1 MAESSN
7 WTHLH
12 AQVHRTLLQRQI
24 LPSNQ
29 RLLVAVSGGQDSLCL
44 IKLLLDLQPKWGW
57 NLAIA
62 HCDHRWRSDSQ
73 ASANHVELLAKNW
86 GISYYLETASDIS
99 KTEAAARQWRYEAL
113 TEIAIAH
120 NYPYIVTGHTASDRA
135 ETLLYNLIRGSGADG
150 LSALTWTRP
159 LLDSRLPIADFRLG
173 NSGENPNSQISAD
186 FKLENQDENPQSKIQ
201 NLKSKIGR
209 LGNSGENPNSQIS
222 VDFRLENQDENP
234 QSKIQNLKSKIG
246 RLGNSG
252 ENPNSQISADFRL
265 ENQDENSQSKIPNLK
280 SKIYLVRPLLEIT
293 RSQTGQFCQEQKLP
307 IWEDSTNQ
315 DLQYTRNRIR
325 SELLPYLETHF
336 NPKAQQ
342 ALAQTAELLRA
353 DVEYLELAASDL
365 LQRAMSPIADSLL
378 VDFQLPVKL
387 NRPILREAPLA
398 LQRRA
403 MRQLLQQILPSAPSF
418 ESVEKLTSLIV
429 APNRSQ
435 TDPFPGGAIGRVEHP
450 SIILD
455 IKF

>member
-12 AQVHRTLLQRQI
+12 AQLHRTLLHRQI
-24 LPSNQ
+24 LPSHQ

-57 NLAIA
+57 NLGIA
-62 HCDHRWRSDSQ
+62 HCDHRWRSDSE
-73 ASANHVELLAKNW
+73 ASANHVEQLAKNW
-86 GISYYLETASDIS
+86 GISYYLETASDIP
-99 KTEAAARQWRYEAL
+99 KTEAAARQWRYQAL
-113 TEIAIAH
+113 TEIAIAQ

-159 LLDSRLPIADFRLG
+159 LLDFRLPILDF
-173 NSGENPNSQISAD
+173 
-186 FKLENQDENPQSKIQ
+186 
-201 NLKSKIGR
+201 
-209 LGNSGENPNSQIS
+209 
-222 VDFRLENQDENP
+222 
-234 QSKIQNLKSKIG
+234 

-265 ENQDENSQSKIPNLK
+265 ENQDENSQSKIQNLK

-293 RSQTGQFCQEQKLP
+293 RSQTGQFCQEQKVP

-365 LQRAMSPIADSLL
+365 LQRAMSPIADNPQ
-378 VDFQLPVKL
+378 VNFQLPVNL
-387 NRPILREAPLA
+387 NRRILREAPLA
-398 LQRRA
+398 LQRRS

-435 TDPFPGGAIGRVEHP
+435 TDPFPGGAIGRVENS
-450 SIILD
+450 SIILA
-455 IKF
+455 IQAGIPTK

>member
-12 AQVHRTLLQRQI
+12 AQLHRTLLHRQI
-24 LPSNQ
+24 LPSHQ

-57 NLAIA
+57 NLGIA
-62 HCDHRWRSDSQ
+62 HCDHRWRSDSE
-73 ASANHVELLAKNW
+73 ASANHVEQLAKNW
-86 GISYYLETASDIS
+86 GISYYLETASDIP
-99 KTEAAARQWRYEAL
+99 KTEAAARQWRYQAL

-159 LLDSRLPIADFRLG
+159 LLDFRLPILDF
-173 NSGENPNSQISAD
+173 
-186 FKLENQDENPQSKIQ
+186 
-201 NLKSKIGR
+201 
-209 LGNSGENPNSQIS
+209 
-222 VDFRLENQDENP
+222 
-234 QSKIQNLKSKIG
+234 

-265 ENQDENSQSKIPNLK
+265 ENQDENSQSKIENRK

-293 RSQTGQFCQEQKLP
+293 RSHTGQFCQEQKLP

-315 DLQYTRNRIR
+315 DLQYMRNRIR

-365 LQRAMSPIADSLL
+365 LQRAMSPITDNPQ
-378 VDFQLPVKL
+378 VKFQLPVKL

-398 LQRRA
+398 LQRRS

-435 TDPFPGGAIGRVEHP
+435 TDPFPGGAIGRVENP
-450 SIILD
+450 SIILARQAR
-455 IKF
+455 IPTT

>member
-12 AQVHRTLLQRQI
+12 AQLHRTLLHRQI
-24 LPSNQ
+24 LPSHQ

-57 NLAIA
+57 NLGIA
-62 HCDHRWRSDSQ
+62 HCDHRWRSDSE
-73 ASANHVELLAKNW
+73 ASANHVEQLAKNW
-86 GISYYLETASDIS
+86 GISYYLETASDIP
-99 KTEAAARQWRYEAL
+99 KTEAAARQWRYQAL

-159 LLDSRLPIADFRLG
+159 LLDFRLPILDF
-173 NSGENPNSQISAD
+173 
-186 FKLENQDENPQSKIQ
+186 
-201 NLKSKIGR
+201 
-209 LGNSGENPNSQIS
+209 
-222 VDFRLENQDENP
+222 
-234 QSKIQNLKSKIG
+234 

-265 ENQDENSQSKIPNLK
+265 ENQDENSQSKIQNLK

-293 RSQTGQFCQEQKLP
+293 RSHTGQFCQEQKVP

-365 LQRAMSPIADSLL
+365 LQRAMSPIADNRQAN
-378 VDFQLPVKL
+378 FQLPLKL
-387 NRPILREAPLA
+387 NRRILREAPLA
-398 LQRRA
+398 LQRRS

-435 TDPFPGGAIGRVEHP
+435 TDPFPGGAIGRVENP
-450 SIILD
+450 SIILARQAR
-455 IKF
+455 IPTT

>member
-12 AQVHRTLLQRQI
+12 AQLHRTLLHRQI
-24 LPSNQ
+24 LPSHQ

-57 NLAIA
+57 NLGIA
-62 HCDHRWRSDSQ
+62 HCDHRWRPDSE
-73 ASANHVELLAKNW
+73 ASANHVEQLAKNW
-86 GISYYLETASDIS
+86 GISYYLETASDIP
-99 KTEAAARQWRYEAL
+99 KTEAAARQWRYQAL

-159 LLDSRLPIADFRLG
+159 LLDFRLPILDF
-173 NSGENPNSQISAD
+173 
-186 FKLENQDENPQSKIQ
+186 
-201 NLKSKIGR
+201 
-209 LGNSGENPNSQIS
+209 
-222 VDFRLENQDENP
+222 
-234 QSKIQNLKSKIG
+234 

-293 RSQTGQFCQEQKLP
+293 RLQTGQFCQEQKLP

-365 LQRAMSPIADSLL
+365 LQRAMSPIADNPQ
-378 VDFQLPVKL
+378 VNFQLPVKL
-387 NRPILREAPLA
+387 NRRILREAPLA
-398 LQRRA
+398 LQRRS

-435 TDPFPGGAIGRVEHP
+435 TDPFPGGAIGRVENP
-450 SIILD
+450 SIILARQGG
-455 IKF
+455 IPTT

>member
-12 AQVHRTLLQRQI
+12 AQLHRTLLHRQI
-24 LPSNQ
+24 LPSHQ

-57 NLAIA
+57 NLGIA
-62 HCDHRWRSDSQ
+62 HCDHRWRSDSE
-73 ASANHVELLAKNW
+73 ASANHVKQLAKNW
-86 GISYYLETASDIS
+86 GISYYLETASDIP
-99 KTEAAARQWRYEAL
+99 KTEAAARQWRYQAL

-159 LLDSRLPIADFRLG
+159 LLDFRLPIADF
-173 NSGENPNSQISAD
+173 
-186 FKLENQDENPQSKIQ
+186 
-201 NLKSKIGR
+201 
-209 LGNSGENPNSQIS
+209 
-222 VDFRLENQDENP
+222 
-234 QSKIQNLKSKIG
+234 

-265 ENQDENSQSKIPNLK
+265 ENQDENSQSKIQNLK

-293 RSQTGQFCQEQKLP
+293 RSHTGQFCQEQKLP

-365 LQRAMSPIADSLL
+365 LQRAMSPIADNPQ
-378 VDFQLPVKL
+378 VNFQLPVKL
-387 NRPILREAPLA
+387 NRRILREAPLA
-398 LQRRA
+398 LQRRS

-418 ESVEKLTSLIV
+418 ENVEKLTSLIV

-435 TDPFPGGAIGRVEHP
+435 TDPFPGGAIGRVENP
-450 SIILD
+450 SIILARQAR
-455 IKF
+455 FPTE

>member
-12 AQVHRTLLQRQI
+12 AQVHRTLLYRQI
-24 LPSNQ
+24 LPSTQ

-57 NLAIA
+57 DLAIV

-73 ASANHVELLAKNW
+73 ASANHVEQLAKNW
-86 GISYYLETASDIS
+86 GISYYLETASDIP
-99 KTEAAARQWRYEAL
+99 KTEAAARKWRYQAL

-159 LLDSRLPIADFRLG
+159 LLDFQLPILDFRLE
-173 NSGENPNSQISAD
+173 NSGENPH
-186 FKLENQDENPQSKIQ
+186 
-201 NLKSKIGR
+201 
-209 LGNSGENPNSQIS
+209 
-222 VDFRLENQDENP
+222 
-234 QSKIQNLKSKIG
+234 
-246 RLGNSG
+246 
-252 ENPNSQISADFRL
+252 SQISADFRL
-265 ENQDENSQSKIPNLK
+265 ENQDENSQSKIQNLK

-293 RSQTGQFCQEQKLP
+293 RLQTGQFCQEQKLP
-307 IWEDSTNQ
+307 IWEDCTNQ
-315 DLQYTRNRIR
+315 DLQYSRNRIR

-365 LQRAMSPIADSLL
+365 LQRAMSPIADSPQ
-378 VDFQLPVKL
+378 VNFQLPVKL

-403 MRQLLQQILPSAPSF
+403 MRQLLQQILPSGPSF

-455 IKF
+455 LKF

>member
-12 AQVHRTLLQRQI
+12 AQLHRTLRHRQI
-24 LPSNQ
+24 LPSHQ

-57 NLAIA
+57 NLGIA
-62 HCDHRWRSDSQ
+62 HCDHRWRSDSE
-73 ASANHVELLAKNW
+73 ASANHVEQLAKNW
-86 GISYYLETASDIS
+86 GISYYLETASDIP
-99 KTEAAARQWRYEAL
+99 KTEAAARQWRYQAL

-159 LLDSRLPIADFRLG
+159 LLDFRLPILDF
-173 NSGENPNSQISAD
+173 
-186 FKLENQDENPQSKIQ
+186 
-201 NLKSKIGR
+201 
-209 LGNSGENPNSQIS
+209 
-222 VDFRLENQDENP
+222 
-234 QSKIQNLKSKIG
+234 

-265 ENQDENSQSKIPNLK
+265 ENQDENSQSKIQNLK

-365 LQRAMSPIADSLL
+365 LQRAMSPIADNPQ
-378 VDFQLPVKL
+378 VNFQLPVKL
-387 NRPILREAPLA
+387 NRRILREAPLA
-398 LQRRA
+398 LQRRS

-435 TDPFPGGAIGRVEHP
+435 TDPFPGGAIGRVENP
-450 SIILD
+450 SIILARQAR
-455 IKF
+455 IPTT

>member
-12 AQVHRTLLQRQI
+12 AQVHKTLLYRQI

-57 NLAIA
+57 NLAIV
-62 HCDHRWRSDSQ
+62 HCDHRWRSDSE
-73 ASANHVELLAKNW
+73 ASANHVEQLAKNW
-86 GISYYLETASDIS
+86 GISYYLETASDIP
-99 KTEAAARQWRYEAL
+99 KTEAAARQWRYQAL

-120 NYPYIVTGHTASDRA
+120 HYPYIVTGHTASDRA

-159 LLDSRLPIADFRLG
+159 LADFRLPILDFGLG

-186 FKLENQDENPQSKIQ
+186 F
-201 NLKSKIGR
+201 
-209 LGNSGENPNSQIS
+209 
-222 VDFRLENQDENP
+222 RLENQDENS
-234 QSKIQNLKSKIG
+234 QSKIPNLQSKIG

-265 ENQDENSQSKIPNLK
+265 ENQDENSQSKIPNLQ

-353 DVEYLELAASDL
+353 DVEYLELAASEL
-365 LQRAMSPIADSLL
+365 VQRAMSPIADSPQ
-378 VDFQLPVKL
+378 VNFQLPVKL
-387 NRPILREAPLA
+387 NRQILREAPLA

>member
-12 AQVHRTLLQRQI
+12 AQVHRTLLYRQI

-44 IKLLLDLQPKWGW
+44 IKLLLDLLPKWGW
-57 NLAIA
+57 NLAIV

-73 ASANHVELLAKNW
+73 ASANHVEQLAKNW
-86 GISYYLETASDIS
+86 GISYYLETASDIP
-99 KTEAAARQWRYEAL
+99 KTEAAARQWRYQAL

-159 LLDSRLPIADFRLG
+159 LLDFQLAIADFRLG
-173 NSGENPNSQISAD
+173 NSGENHNSQI
-186 FKLENQDENPQSKIQ
+186 L
-201 NLKSKIGR
+201 
-209 LGNSGENPNSQIS
+209 
-222 VDFRLENQDENP
+222 
-234 QSKIQNLKSKIG
+234 
-246 RLGNSG
+246 
-252 ENPNSQISADFRL
+252 ADFRL
-265 ENQDENSQSKIPNLK
+265 ENQDENSQSKFQNLK

-325 SELLPYLETHF
+325 SELLPYVETHF

-365 LQRAMSPIADSLL
+365 LQRAISPIADSPQ
-378 VDFQLPVKL
+378 VNFQLPVKL

-403 MRQLLQQILPSAPSF
+403 MRQLLQQILSSAPSF

>member
-1 MAESSN
+1 MPESSN

-12 AQVHRTLLQRQI
+12 AQLHRTLLQRQI

-73 ASANHVELLAKNW
+73 SNANHVENLAKNW
-86 GISYYLETASDIS
+86 GISYYLQTASDIP
-99 KTEAAARQWRYEAL
+99 KTEAAARQWRYQAL
-113 TEIAIAH
+113 TEIALAPSKRSERKPAPTGAIPTKRIAH

-159 LLDSRLPIADFRLG
+159 LADLG
-173 NSGENPNSQISAD
+173 
-186 FKLENQDENPQSKIQ
+186 LENLDKNPQST
-201 NLKSKIGR
+201 
-209 LGNSGENPNSQIS
+209 
-222 VDFRLENQDENP
+222 
-234 QSKIQNLKSKIG
+234 
-246 RLGNSG
+246 
-252 ENPNSQISADFRL
+252 
-265 ENQDENSQSKIPNLK
+265 
-280 SKIYLVRPLLEIT
+280 IYLVRPLLEIT
-293 RSQTGQFCQEQKLP
+293 RSQTGEFCQEQKLP

-315 DLQYTRNRIR
+315 DLQYARNRIR
-325 SELLPYLETHF
+325 SQLLPYLETHF
-336 NPKAQQ
+336 NPRAST

-365 LQRAMSPIADSLL
+365 LQQAMSPIADSQQ
-378 VDFQLPVKL
+378 VKIQLPVKL
-387 NRPILREAPLA
+387 NRQILREAALA

-403 MRQLLQQILPSAPSF
+403 MRQVLQQILPSAPSF
-418 ESVEKLTSLIV
+418 DSVEKLTSLIV

-435 TDPFPGGAIGRVEHP
+435 TDPFPGGAIARVEHP
-450 SIILD
+450 WIAIN
-455 IKF
+455 I

>member
-12 AQVHRTLLQRQI
+12 AQLHRTLLQRQI
-24 LPSNQ
+24 LPSHQ
-29 RLLVAVSGGQDSLCL
+29 PLLVAVSGGQDSLCL
-44 IKLLLDLQPKWGW
+44 IKLLLDLQSKWGW
-57 NLAIA
+57 SLAIA
-62 HCDHRWRSDSQ
+62 HCDHRWRSDSE
-73 ASANHVELLAKNW
+73 ASANHVEQLALNW
-86 GISYYLETASDIS
+86 GISYYLETASDIP
-99 KTEAAARQWRYEAL
+99 KTEAAARQWRYQAL

-159 LLDSRLPIADFRLG
+159 LLDFRLPIADFRLG

-186 FKLENQDENPQSKIQ
+186 F
-201 NLKSKIGR
+201 
-209 LGNSGENPNSQIS
+209 
-222 VDFRLENQDENP
+222 RLENQN
-234 QSKIQNLKSKIG
+234 
-246 RLGNSG
+246 
-252 ENPNSQISADFRL
+252 
-265 ENQDENSQSKIPNLK
+265 ENSQSKIQNLK

-293 RSQTGQFCQEQKLP
+293 RAQTGQFCQEQKLP

-365 LQRAMSPIADSLL
+365 LQRAMSPIADSPQ
-378 VDFQLPVKL
+378 VNFQLPVKL

-455 IKF
+455 LKF

>member
-12 AQVHRTLLQRQI
+12 AQLHRTLLHRQI
-24 LPSNQ
+24 LPSHQ

-57 NLAIA
+57 NLGIA
-62 HCDHRWRSDSQ
+62 HCDHRWRSDSE
-73 ASANHVELLAKNW
+73 ASANHVEQLAKNW
-86 GISYYLETASDIS
+86 GISYYLETASDIP
-99 KTEAAARQWRYEAL
+99 KTEAAARQWRYQAL

-159 LLDSRLPIADFRLG
+159 LLDFRLPILDF
-173 NSGENPNSQISAD
+173 
-186 FKLENQDENPQSKIQ
+186 
-201 NLKSKIGR
+201 
-209 LGNSGENPNSQIS
+209 
-222 VDFRLENQDENP
+222 
-234 QSKIQNLKSKIG
+234 

-265 ENQDENSQSKIPNLK
+265 ENQDENSQSKIQNLK

-365 LQRAMSPIADSLL
+365 LQRAMSPIADNPQVS
-378 VDFQLPVKL
+378 VQLPVKL
-387 NRPILREAPLA
+387 NRRILREAPLA
-398 LQRRA
+398 LQRRS

-435 TDPFPGGAIGRVEHP
+435 TDPFPGGAIGRVENP
-450 SIILD
+450 SIILARQAG
-455 IKF
+455 IPTK

>member
-12 AQVHRTLLQRQI
+12 AQVHRTLLYRQI
-24 LPSNQ
+24 LPSTQ

-57 NLAIA
+57 NLAIV

-73 ASANHVELLAKNW
+73 ASANHVEQLAKNW
-86 GISYYLETASDIS
+86 GISYYLETASDIPT
-99 KTEAAARQWRYEAL
+99 TEAAARKWRYQAL
-113 TEIAIAH
+113 TEIAIAQ

-150 LSALTWTRP
+150 LSALTWRRP
-159 LLDSRLPIADFRLG
+159 LLDFQLPILDIRLE
-173 NSGENPNSQISAD
+173 NSGENPHSQISAD
-186 FKLENQDENPQSKIQ
+186 L
-201 NLKSKIGR
+201 
-209 LGNSGENPNSQIS
+209 
-222 VDFRLENQDENP
+222 
-234 QSKIQNLKSKIG
+234 
-246 RLGNSG
+246 
-252 ENPNSQISADFRL
+252 RL
-265 ENQDENSQSKIPNLK
+265 ENQDENSQSKIQNLK

-293 RSQTGQFCQEQKLP
+293 RLQTGQFCQEQKLP

-315 DLQYTRNRIR
+315 NLQYSRNRIR

-365 LQRAMSPIADSLL
+365 LQRAMSPIADSPQ
-378 VDFQLPVKL
+378 VNFQLPVKL

>member
-1 MAESSN
+1 MAEFSY

-12 AQVHRTLLQRQI
+12 AQVHRTLLYRQI

-57 NLAIA
+57 NLAIV
-62 HCDHRWRSDSQ
+62 HCDHRWRSDSE
-73 ASANHVELLAKNW
+73 ASANHVEQLAKSW
-86 GISYYLETASDIS
+86 GISYYLETASDIP
-99 KTEAAARQWRYEAL
+99 KTEAAARQWRYQAL

-159 LLDSRLPIADFRLG
+159 LLDFRLPIADFRLG

-186 FKLENQDENPQSKIQ
+186 FRLENSSENFQSKIQ
-201 NLKSKIGR
+201 NLKS
-209 LGNSGENPNSQIS
+209 Q
-222 VDFRLENQDENP
+222 
-234 QSKIQNLKSKIG
+234 
-246 RLGNSG
+246 
-252 ENPNSQISADFRL
+252 
-265 ENQDENSQSKIPNLK
+265 
-280 SKIYLVRPLLEIT
+280 IYLVRPLLEIT

-315 DLQYTRNRIR
+315 DLQYSRNRIR

-365 LQRAMSPIADSLL
+365 LQRAMSPIADSPQ
-378 VDFQLPVKL
+378 VNFQLPVKL

>member
-12 AQVHRTLLQRQI
+12 AQVHRTLLYRQI

-57 NLAIA
+57 NLGIA

-73 ASANHVELLAKNW
+73 ASANHVEQLAKNW
-86 GISYYLETASDIS
+86 EISYYLETASDIP
-99 KTEAAARQWRYEAL
+99 KTEAAARQWRYQAL

-159 LLDSRLPIADFRLG
+159 LLDFRLPILDFRLG
-173 NSGENPNSQISAD
+173 NSGKNP
-186 FKLENQDENPQSKIQ
+186 
-201 NLKSKIGR
+201 KS
-209 LGNSGENPNSQIS
+209 P
-222 VDFRLENQDENP
+222 
-234 QSKIQNLKSKIG
+234 
-246 RLGNSG
+246 
-252 ENPNSQISADFRL
+252 ISADFRL
-265 ENQDENSQSKIPNLK
+265 ENKDENSQSKIQNLK

-365 LQRAMSPIADSLL
+365 LKRAMSPIADSPQ
-378 VDFQLPVKL
+378 VNFQLPVKL

>member
-12 AQVHRTLLQRQI
+12 AQLHRTLLHRQI
-24 LPSNQ
+24 LPSHQ

-57 NLAIA
+57 NLGIA
-62 HCDHRWRSDSQ
+62 HCDHRWRSDSE
-73 ASANHVELLAKNW
+73 ASANHVEQLAKNW
-86 GISYYLETASDIS
+86 GISYYLETASDIP
-99 KTEAAARQWRYEAL
+99 KTEAAARQWRYQAL
-113 TEIAIAH
+113 TETAIAH

-159 LLDSRLPIADFRLG
+159 LLFRLPILDF
-173 NSGENPNSQISAD
+173 
-186 FKLENQDENPQSKIQ
+186 
-201 NLKSKIGR
+201 
-209 LGNSGENPNSQIS
+209 
-222 VDFRLENQDENP
+222 
-234 QSKIQNLKSKIG
+234 

-265 ENQDENSQSKIPNLK
+265 ENQDENSQSKIQNLK

-365 LQRAMSPIADSLL
+365 LQRAMSPIADNPQ
-378 VDFQLPVKL
+378 VNFQLPVKL
-387 NRPILREAPLA
+387 NRRILREAPLA
-398 LQRRA
+398 LQRRS

-435 TDPFPGGAIGRVEHP
+435 TDPFPGGAIGRVENP
-450 SIILD
+450 SII
-455 IKF
+455 

>member
-7 WTHLH
+7 WTHIH
-12 AQVHRTLLQRQI
+12 AQVHKTLLYRQI

-57 NLAIA
+57 NLAIV
-62 HCDHRWRSDSQ
+62 HCDHRWRSDSE
-73 ASANHVELLAKNW
+73 ASANHVEQLAKNW
-86 GISYYLETASDIS
+86 GISYYLETAWDIP
-99 KTEAAARQWRYEAL
+99 KTEAAARQWRYQAL

-150 LSALTWTRP
+150 LSALTWKRP
-159 LLDSRLPIADFRLG
+159 LADFGLPILDFRL
-173 NSGENPNSQISAD
+173 A
-186 FKLENQDENPQSKIQ
+186 
-201 NLKSKIGR
+201 
-209 LGNSGENPNSQIS
+209 
-222 VDFRLENQDENP
+222 
-234 QSKIQNLKSKIG
+234 
-246 RLGNSG
+246 NSG

-365 LQRAMSPIADSLL
+365 LQRAMSPIADNMQ
-378 VDFQLPVKL
+378 VNFQLPVKL

-450 SIILD
+450 SIILH

>member
-12 AQVHRTLLQRQI
+12 AQLHRTLLHRQI
-24 LPSNQ
+24 LPSHQ

-57 NLAIA
+57 NLGIA
-62 HCDHRWRSDSQ
+62 HCDHRWRSDSE
-73 ASANHVELLAKNW
+73 ASANHVEQLAKNW
-86 GISYYLETASDIS
+86 GISYYLETASDIP
-99 KTEAAARQWRYEAL
+99 KTEAAARQWRYQAL

-159 LLDSRLPIADFRLG
+159 LLDFRLPILDFRLG
-173 NSGENPNSQISAD
+173 NSGENPS
-186 FKLENQDENPQSKIQ
+186 
-201 NLKSKIGR
+201 
-209 LGNSGENPNSQIS
+209 
-222 VDFRLENQDENP
+222 
-234 QSKIQNLKSKIG
+234 
-246 RLGNSG
+246 
-252 ENPNSQISADFRL
+252 SQISADFRL
-265 ENQDENSQSKIPNLK
+265 KNQDENSQSKIQNLK

-365 LQRAMSPIADSLL
+365 LQRAMSPIADNPQ
-378 VDFQLPVKL
+378 VNFQLPVKL
-387 NRPILREAPLA
+387 NRRILREAPLA
-398 LQRRA
+398 LQRRS

-435 TDPFPGGAIGRVEHP
+435 TDPFPGGAIGRVENP
-450 SIILD
+450 SIILA
-455 IKF
+455 IQTRIPTT

>member
-12 AQVHRTLLQRQI
+12 AQLHRILLHRQI

-62 HCDHRWRSDSQ
+62 HCDHRWRSDSE
-73 ASANHVELLAKNW
+73 ASANHVEQLAKNW
-86 GISYYLETASDIS
+86 GISYYLETASDIP
-99 KTEAAARQWRYEAL
+99 KTEAAARQWRYQAL

-159 LLDSRLPIADFRLG
+159 LLDFRLPILDFRLG
-173 NSGENPNSQISAD
+173 NSAENPNSQISGD
-186 FKLENQDENPQSKIQ
+186 FRWENQDK
-201 NLKSKIGR
+201 
-209 LGNSGENPNSQIS
+209 
-222 VDFRLENQDENP
+222 
-234 QSKIQNLKSKIG
+234 
-246 RLGNSG
+246 
-252 ENPNSQISADFRL
+252 
-265 ENQDENSQSKIPNLK
+265 NSQSKIQNLK

-342 ALAQTAELLRA
+342 ALAQTAELIRA

-365 LQRAMSPIADSLL
+365 LQRAMSPIADSPQ

>member
-12 AQVHRTLLQRQI
+12 AQLHRTLLHRQI
-24 LPSNQ
+24 LPSHQ

-57 NLAIA
+57 NLGIA
-62 HCDHRWRSDSQ
+62 HCDHRWRSDSE
-73 ASANHVELLAKNW
+73 ASANHVEQLAKNW
-86 GISYYLETASDIS
+86 GISYYLETASDIP
-99 KTEAAARQWRYEAL
+99 KTEAAARQWRYQAL

-159 LLDSRLPIADFRLG
+159 LLDFRLPILDF
-173 NSGENPNSQISAD
+173 
-186 FKLENQDENPQSKIQ
+186 
-201 NLKSKIGR
+201 
-209 LGNSGENPNSQIS
+209 
-222 VDFRLENQDENP
+222 
-234 QSKIQNLKSKIG
+234 

-265 ENQDENSQSKIPNLK
+265 ENQDENSQSKIQNLK

-365 LQRAMSPIADSLL
+365 LQRAMSPIADNPQ
-378 VDFQLPVKL
+378 VNFQLPVKL
-387 NRPILREAPLA
+387 NRRILREAPLA
-398 LQRRA
+398 LQRRS

-435 TDPFPGGAIGRVEHP
+435 TDPFPGGAIGRVENP
-450 SIILD
+450 SIILARQAG
-455 IKF
+455 IPTT

>member
-1 MAESSN
+1 
-7 WTHLH
+7 
-12 AQVHRTLLQRQI
+12 
-24 LPSNQ
+24 
-29 RLLVAVSGGQDSLCL
+29 
-44 IKLLLDLQPKWGW
+44 
-57 NLAIA
+57 
-62 HCDHRWRSDSQ
+62 
-73 ASANHVELLAKNW
+73 
-86 GISYYLETASDIS
+86 LETASDIP
-99 KTEAAARQWRYEAL
+99 KTEAAARQWRYQAL

-159 LLDSRLPIADFRLG
+159 LLDFRLPILDF
-173 NSGENPNSQISAD
+173 
-186 FKLENQDENPQSKIQ
+186 
-201 NLKSKIGR
+201 
-209 LGNSGENPNSQIS
+209 
-222 VDFRLENQDENP
+222 
-234 QSKIQNLKSKIG
+234 

-265 ENQDENSQSKIPNLK
+265 ENQDENSQSKIQNLK

-365 LQRAMSPIADSLL
+365 LQRAMSPIADNPQ
-378 VDFQLPVKL
+378 VNFQLPVKL

-398 LQRRA
+398 LQRRS

-455 IKF
+455 LKF

>member
-12 AQVHRTLLQRQI
+12 AQLHRTLLHRQI
-24 LPSNQ
+24 LPSHQ

-57 NLAIA
+57 NLGIA
-62 HCDHRWRSDSQ
+62 HCDHRWRSDSE
-73 ASANHVELLAKNW
+73 ASANHVEQLAKNW
-86 GISYYLETASDIS
+86 GISYYLETASDIP
-99 KTEAAARQWRYEAL
+99 KTEAAARQWRYQAL

-159 LLDSRLPIADFRLG
+159 LLDFRLPILDFRLG
-173 NSGENPNSQISAD
+173 NSGENPNS
-186 FKLENQDENPQSKIQ
+186 K
-201 NLKSKIGR
+201 
-209 LGNSGENPNSQIS
+209 
-222 VDFRLENQDENP
+222 
-234 QSKIQNLKSKIG
+234 
-246 RLGNSG
+246 
-252 ENPNSQISADFRL
+252 ISADFRL
-265 ENQDENSQSKIPNLK
+265 TNQDENSQSKIQNLK

-365 LQRAMSPIADSLL
+365 LQRAMSPIADNPQ
-378 VDFQLPVKL
+378 VNFQLPVKL

-398 LQRRA
+398 LQRRS

-435 TDPFPGGAIGRVEHP
+435 TDPFPGGAIGRVENP
-450 SIILD
+450 SIILARQAR
-455 IKF
+455 IPIT